1 MNANSAESGAQLMLK
16 KGDLYLS
23 VQLLGKSMTT
33 ILVR

>member
-1 MNANSAESGAQLMLK
+1 MNANSADSGAQLMLK
-16 KGDLYLS
+16 KGDFYLP

>member
-16 KGDLYLS
+16 KGDLYLP